1 MRLSSEKGFS
11 IITALF
17 ILLVLAVLGGFMVTM
32 SGVQSRTSLWAFQGA
47 QAYHAARSGLEW
59 SGYQNLVGAGAC
71 GPAGAPSS
79 NVLNIDGFNVT
90 VNCWQGGAITEGDQ
104 SYFVFHITSLAE
116 WGAYGDDDYVS
127 RQLGTRV
134 TGALP

>member
-59 SGYQNLVGAGAC
+59 GSFDALINDSC
-71 GPAGAPSS
+71 DPAT
-79 NVLNIDGFNVT
+79 VLNIEGFNVT
-90 VNCWQGGAITEGDQ
+90 VNCQRQGPIPEGDQ
-104 SYFVFHITSLAE
+104 SYSVYQLTSLAQ
-116 WGAYGDDDYVS
+116 WGIYGNDDYVS
-127 RQLGTRV
+127 RQVQARV
-134 TGALP
+134 TEATP

>member
-59 SGYQNLVGAGAC
+59 GSFQALNGSCAASTTLTVDDFTVTLNCQPE
-71 GPAGAPSS
+71 GP
-79 NVLNIDGFNVT
+79 
-90 VNCWQGGAITEGDQ
+90 ITEGDQ
-104 SYFVFHITSLAE
+104 RYSVYQMTSLAE
-116 WGAYGDDDYVS
+116 WGIYGNGDYVS
-127 RQLGTRV
+127 RQLRARV
-134 TGALP
+134 TEATP